1 MKKWFYATVVLT
13 FISSPVYAYELKALQ
28 EKTLNN
34 IQVQMEQHKDDPAK
48 INLLT
53 EQKKC
58 VEKAADSDAVKA
70 CLAIFPL
77 EPAKFLEK

>member
-1 MKKWFYATVVLT
+1 MKKWFSATLILS
-13 FISSPVYAYELKALQ
+13 FITSPVYGYELKALQ

-34 IQVQMEQHKDDPAK
+34 IQAKMEQHKDDPAK

-53 EQKKC
+53 EQKEC
-58 VEKAADSDAVKA
+58 VEKATDTDAVKA